1 MKKIIQSIN
10 LVLASTLLSSI
21 VACSSS
27 NNSAM
32 LIPLEEINVQN
43 TTKDITTRVKLDTPP
58 FITQQKQ
65 ELSSVAMMDD
75 GKIYKYQTIKTD
87 QGKVTATT
95 FVYMKKWEVLE
106 SHPTTVVEAETILKL
121 VRQGG
126 HVKEYQALN
135 ERYETIGLVGLKKK

>member
-1 MKKIIQSIN
+1 MKKSIQSIN
-10 LVLASTLLSSI
+10 LVLASTLLLSI

-27 NNSAM
+27 NNSAI

-58 FITQQKQ
+58 FVTQQKQ

-87 QGKVTATT
+87 QGKVTANT
-95 FVYMKKWEVLE
+95 FVYMKKWDVLE

>member
-1 MKKIIQSIN
+1 MKKNIQSIS
-10 LVLASTLLSSI
+10 LILSGVVAVGI
-21 VACSSS
+21 VSCSS
-27 NNSAM
+27 NNNQTV
-32 LIPLEEINVQN
+32 LLPLEETNIQN

-58 FITQQKQ
+58 FVTQQKQ

-95 FVYMKKWEVLE
+95 FVYMKKWDVLE

-135 ERYETIGLVGLKKK
+135 ERYEAIGLVGLKKK